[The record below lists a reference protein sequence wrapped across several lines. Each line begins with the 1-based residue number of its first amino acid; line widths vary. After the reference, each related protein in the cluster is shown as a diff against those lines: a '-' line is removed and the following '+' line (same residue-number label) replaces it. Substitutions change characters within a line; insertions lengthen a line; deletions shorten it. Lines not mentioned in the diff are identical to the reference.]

1 MKIFIETPT
10 WLGDSVMTT
19 PSIEN
24 IIKNYPNAKITI
36 FGSSA
41 ATAIFNFHPNVEK
54 IIVDDSKK
62 YKNRLKRLRF
72 LIKNLDG
79 FDYALSFRGSF
90 FSKIL
95 LFFINSSHKSQYIKN
110 KKITKHQVLRYKFL
124 VNNLFNL
131 NDKVGDLK
139 IYTKNQITKK
149 NILGINPGATYG
161 SAKRWYADK
170 FAEVVNA
177 VATGFDEVVIFGGSG
192 EADIAGDI
200 VKDLKITNYTNL
212 AGKLSIDELIERIAS
227 LDTFITADS
236 GPMHIASSFDVFGV
250 KTIALFG
257 ATKDNE
263 TCPWSD
269 KNSVIVKQD
278 IESLKCMPCMQ
289 RKCKEVHHK
298 CMKNIQSSDI
308 INRINLLN

>member
-1 MKIFIETPT
+1 MRIFIETPT

-54 IIVDDSKK
+54 IIIDDSKK

-72 LIKNLDG
+72 LIKNLDD
-79 FDYALSFRGSF
+79 FDYALSFRSSF

-95 LFFINSSHKSQYIKN
+95 LFFINSSHKSQYKKN

-124 VNNLFNL
+124 VNNLFNI
-131 NDKVGDLK
+131 DEKVGDLK
-139 IYTKNQITKK
+139 IYTKNPIIKK

-177 VATGFDEVVIFGGSG
+177 VATGFDEVIIFGGSG
-192 EADIAGDI
+192 ETDIADDI

-212 AGKLSIDELIERIAS
+212 AGKLSINELIENIAS

-236 GPMHIASSFDVFGV
+236 GPMHIASSFDV

-257 ATKDNE
+257 ATKDDE
-263 TCPWSD
+263 TCPWNNT
-269 KNSVIVKQD
+269 NSTIVKQNS
-278 IESLKCMPCMQ
+278 ESLECAPCMQ
-289 RKCKEVHHK
+289 RECVLGHHK
-298 CMKNIQSSDI
+298 CMKNITSQQVAGC
-308 INRINLLN
+308 L